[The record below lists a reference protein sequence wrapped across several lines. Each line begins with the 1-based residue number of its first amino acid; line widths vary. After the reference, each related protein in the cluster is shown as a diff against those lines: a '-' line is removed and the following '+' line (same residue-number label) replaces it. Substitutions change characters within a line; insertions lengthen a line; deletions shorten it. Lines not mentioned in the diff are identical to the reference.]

1 MPYCYRWGAW
11 RRWLPVW
18 LRRTALARPVVL
30 FVQRGRRGWSDED
43 LWQFDH
49 HIGRVIAGGLR
60 RMAVVTYGYPGGHY
74 GFNSLEEWRAFLV
87 AIADDLDT
95 WVSTPDAFLDRGAYD
110 RAQSAMRRLAEHYG
124 SYWD

>member
-1 MPYCYRWGAW
+1 MPYCYRWSAW

-60 RMAVVTYGYPGGHY
+60 RMAVVTYGYPGEHY

-87 AIADDLDT
+87 AIADDLDA
-95 WVSTPDAFLDRGAYD
+95 WVSTPDAFLDRDAYD
-110 RAQSAMRRLAEHYG
+110 RAQNAMRRLAEHYG